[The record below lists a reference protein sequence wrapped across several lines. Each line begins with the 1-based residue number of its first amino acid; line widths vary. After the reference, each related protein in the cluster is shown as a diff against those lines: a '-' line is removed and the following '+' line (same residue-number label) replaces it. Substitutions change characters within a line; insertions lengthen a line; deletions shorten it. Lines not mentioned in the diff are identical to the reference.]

1 MSTHDI
7 DDAET
12 ADLVLLLAGRIV
24 AAGPPEQV
32 LTPENL
38 RASFGGTGVH

>member
-1 MSTHDI
+1 
-7 DDAET
+7 
-12 ADLVLLLAGRIV
+12 V

>member
-1 MSTHDI
+1 
-7 DDAET
+7 
-12 ADLVLLLAGRIV
+12 VLLLAGRIV

-38 RASFGGTGVH
+38 RARVGGTGVH

>member
-7 DDAET
+7 DDADT

-24 AAGPPEQV
+24 ASGPPEQV
-32 LTPENL
+32 LTAENL